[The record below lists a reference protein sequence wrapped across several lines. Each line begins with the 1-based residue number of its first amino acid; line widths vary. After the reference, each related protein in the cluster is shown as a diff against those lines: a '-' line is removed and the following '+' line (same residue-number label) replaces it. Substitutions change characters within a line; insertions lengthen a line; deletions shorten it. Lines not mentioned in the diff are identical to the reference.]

1 MQKYRVSLDD
11 IEQTKNLAIFFAN
24 KVNKGSVILLKGD
37 LGSGKT
43 TFAQFFIYEICG
55 IKDVVTS
62 PTFNLVHQ
70 YKSVN
75 FDLWHFDLYRLKN
88 IEEVFELGLEDA
100 LKYGVALIEW
110 PELIEDVL
118 KVSNK
123 VTINFQNSSNNRIA
137 EVTTE
142 GVFCKN
148 K

>member
-1 MQKYRVSLDD
+1 MPHQSRLNAAGGMPQGMRSRKRPVLRPRLESQRARVAGAAM
-11 IEQTKNLAIFFAN
+11 N
-24 KVNKGSVILLKGD
+24 
-37 LGSGKT
+37 
-43 TFAQFFIYEICG
+43 
-55 IKDVVTS
+55 
-62 PTFNLVHQ
+62 
-70 YKSVN
+70 
-75 FDLWHFDLYRLKN
+75 RLKN

-148 K
+148 KSLNRRYHK